1 MDKIRLKKNDI
12 VIVKKG
18 KDKGKTGKV
27 LMLLP
32 ETNRVIV
39 EKINYVKEFIR
50 PDRSKN
56 VQGGIM
62 DKEAPIQVSNLM
74 LYCADCEQGVRAR
87 IEDARG
93 RDQDPGLRQVRFEPG
108 KVVTR
113 GNR

>member
-1 MDKIRLKKNDI
+1 MSKIRLKKNDV
-12 VIVKKG
+12 VIVRKG

-39 EKINYVKEFIR
+39 EKVHYVKEFIR

-62 DKEAPIQVSNLM
+62 DKEAPIQVANLM

-87 IEDARG
+87 TKTLEDG
-93 RDQDPGLRQVRFEPG
+93 
-108 KVVTR
+108 TR
-113 GNR
+113 IRVCAKCASSLEKS

>member
-1 MDKIRLKKNDI
+1 MKKNDVI
-12 VIVKKG
+12 IVKKG

-27 LMLLP
+27 LVIKP
-32 ETNRVIV
+32 ETGRVIV

-62 DKEAPIQVSNLM
+62 DKEAPIAVSNLM

-87 IEDARG
+87 IKTLEDG
-93 RDQDPGLRQVRFEPG
+93 
-108 KVVTR
+108 TR
-113 GNR
+113 IRVCVKCASSLERP

>member
-1 MDKIRLKKNDI
+1 MDRIRLKKNDI

-27 LMLLP
+27 LVIKP
-32 ETNRVIV
+32 ETRRVIV

-62 DKEAPIQVSNLM
+62 DKEAPIAVSNLM
-74 LYCADCEQGVRAR
+74 LYCTDCEQGVRAR
-87 IEDARG
+87 IRTLEDG
-93 RDQDPGLRQVRFEPG
+93 
-108 KVVTR
+108 TR
-113 GNR
+113 IRICVKCGSSLEKI

>member
-1 MDKIRLKKNDI
+1 MFRIRLKKNDI

-18 KDKGKTGKV
+18 KDKGKMGKV
-27 LMLLP
+27 LMVKS
-32 ETNRVIV
+32 ETGRAIV

-62 DKEAPIQVSNLM
+62 DKEAPISVSNLM

-87 IEDARG
+87 MKMLEDG
-93 RDQDPGLRQVRFEPG
+93 
-108 KVVTR
+108 TR
-113 GNR
+113 IRMCAKCGSSLEKT

>member
-1 MDKIRLKKNDI
+1 MDRIRLKKNDVI
-12 VIVKKG
+12 IVKKG

-27 LMLLP
+27 LVIKP
-32 ETNRVIV
+32 ETGRVIV

-62 DKEAPIQVSNLM
+62 DKEAPIAVSNLM

-87 IEDARG
+87 IKTLEDG
-93 RDQDPGLRQVRFEPG
+93 
-108 KVVTR
+108 TR
-113 GNR
+113 IRVCVKCGSSLEKT

>member
-1 MDKIRLKKNDI
+1 MGRIRLKKNDV

-27 LMLLP
+27 LVIKP
-32 ETNRVIV
+32 ETGRVIV

-62 DKEAPIQVSNLM
+62 EKEAPISASNLM

-87 IEDARG
+87 IKTLEDR
-93 RDQDPGLRQVRFEPG
+93 
-108 KVVTR
+108 TR
-113 GNR
+113 IRACVKCGSSLEKI